1 MEKLDLVINFAK
13 EFIIDT
19 NFEDI
24 NPDIFKIFHDFLG
37 EVLETVFSGL
47 KKNRFSVKSTRKL

>member
-19 NFEDI
+19 KFQNI
-24 NPDIFKIFHDFLG
+24 APDIFKILHDFLG
-37 EVLETVFSGL
+37 EVIVCVL
-47 KKNRFSVKSTRKL
+47 KKDFK

>member
-37 EVLETVFSGL
+37 EVLETVFCDL
-47 KKNRFSVKSTRKL
+47 KKK